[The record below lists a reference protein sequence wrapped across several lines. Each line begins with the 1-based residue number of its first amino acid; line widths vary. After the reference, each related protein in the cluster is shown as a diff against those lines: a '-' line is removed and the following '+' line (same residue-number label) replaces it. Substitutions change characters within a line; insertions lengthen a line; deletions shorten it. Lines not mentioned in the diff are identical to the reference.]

1 MPAQTAQPHL
11 HPPTTTPTQNTG
23 IAPVTGH
30 SSVPSLEQEMHR
42 PYFPLFLGGKPSSPQ
57 KPLPSMLRNS
67 VACSAPLGGHHN
79 LASLPGFNNSIPSF
93 NPLTGPASMVPT
105 SGLLPVTSLVRNANL
120 ERHNATF
127 SAEKLYFDALKVKA
141 HAALQQRISA
151 GRSAGLLI

>member
-1 MPAQTAQPHL
+1 MTGQTTQPHL
-11 HPPTTTPTQNTG
+11 PTATPTQN

-67 VACSAPLGGHHN
+67 VACSAPLSGHHN
-79 LASLPGFNNSIPSF
+79 LASLPGFTSSIPSF
-93 NPLTGPASMVPT
+93 NPLTGPTASMVPT
-105 SGLLPVTSLVRNANL
+105 SGLLPVSSLVRNANL

-127 SAEKLYFDALKVKA
+127 SAERLYFDALKVKA

>member
-1 MPAQTAQPHL
+1 MTAQTTQPHL
-11 HPPTTTPTQNTG
+11 HPPTATPTQN
-23 IAPVTGH
+23 IASVTGH

-67 VACSAPLGGHHN
+67 VSLAPPAGHI
-79 LASLPGFNNSIPSF
+79 ASLPGFTSTIPSF
-93 NPLTGPASMVPT
+93 NPLTGPASMVNT
-105 SGLLPVTSLVRNANL
+105 SGLLPVSSLVRNANL

-127 SAEKLYFDALKVKA
+127 SAERLYFDALKVKA